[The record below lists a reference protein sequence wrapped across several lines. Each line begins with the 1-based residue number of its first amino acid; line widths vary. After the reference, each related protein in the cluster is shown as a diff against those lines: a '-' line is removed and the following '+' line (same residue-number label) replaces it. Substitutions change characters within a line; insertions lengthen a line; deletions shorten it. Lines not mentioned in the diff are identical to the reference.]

1 MFRNIK
7 LHYDFHEIACPDLEL
22 DENLRIKILRTT
34 NLTFKEYHE
43 IYSFLI
49 RFAYE
54 RKMLILKKKA
64 IGSGVFGRGKNIHS
78 ITRELKADKEEFKGL
93 IGEITH
99 TLIICD
105 IFSSEN
111 IKFCFPKWL
120 FGTSKSRGIDSIGC
134 FCFNSQESGFIGE
147 SKFTS
152 SPDKIAKVVELALE
166 QAKDNIGKFND
177 IQKLLIN
184 ARLFL
189 QPIKLP
195 LQISEQVPS
204 FLKPLLNLN
213 RIPYTEIEKQ
223 IENLFENKEDIK
235 LLIHVI
241 SPRFFTVE
249 WENSRFENISAV
261 YQSLVTCMDCRDEM
275 VNPNLLEGIS

>member
-1 MFRNIK
+1 MFKNMRP
-7 LHYDFHEIACPDLEL
+7 HYDFHEMVCPDLEL
-22 DENLRIKILRTT
+22 DENLRIKILKAS
-34 NLTFKEYHE
+34 NLTFKEYFE
-43 IYSFLI
+43 TYSSLI
-49 RFAYE
+49 KFAYE

-64 IGSGVFGRGKNIHS
+64 LGSGAFGRGKNIHS
-78 ITRELKADKEEFKGL
+78 ITRKLKADEEEFKGL

-99 TLIICD
+99 ALIICD
-105 IFSSEN
+105 IFSAGN

-147 SKFTS
+147 SKFIS
-152 SPDKIAKVVELALE
+152 SSDKIVKVVESALE
-166 QAKDNIGKFND
+166 QAEDNIDKFND

-189 QPIKLP
+189 QPMKLP
-195 LQISEQVPS
+195 LQISGQVPP
-204 FLKPLLNLN
+204 FLKPLLNLSKISN
-213 RIPYTEIEKQ
+213 IEIEKQ
-223 IENLFENKEDIK
+223 IENIFENKGDMK

-241 SPRFFTVE
+241 SPSFSTIE

-261 YQSLVTCMDCRDEM
+261 CQSLVTCMDCREEM
-275 VNPNLLEGIS
+275 VNPTLLEGIS